1 MRSAFSGVNGR
12 ATGSRD
18 CLFAVSIPGEPYGA
32 CWHFRLRDR
41 GVSARAGRR
50 DPIDEPGTDER
61 DWAAWPW
68 LSTLPGAGLAGLSS
82 LSSAVIVAAH
92 PDDEVLGVGGLI
104 SMLAASRARLRLVAV
119 TDGERSHRGHATP
132 ASLARRRTAE
142 TAAALRALGAGAAE
156 VIRLKL
162 PDRRLA
168 GYEDELAE
176 ALAPLVEGFDLC
188 LAPWEHDMHPDHEA
202 AGRAARRAG
211 PDSLLFYPVWMWHWA
226 VPGDPRVPWN
236 LALRVPLPPRAT
248 ARKRA
253 AITCFTSQLTDR
265 GHGLGPVLP
274 PGVIAHFT
282 RAMEV
287 LLR

>member
-1 MRSAFSGVNGR
+1 MGR
-12 ATGSRD
+12 AGNS
-18 CLFAVSIPGEPYGA
+18 G
-32 CWHFRLRDR
+32 R
-41 GVSARAGRR
+41 GTAWVSARAGRR
-50 DPIDEPGTDER
+50 DPIDAPGTDER
-61 DWAAWPW
+61 LWAAWPW

-132 ASLARRRTAE
+132 ASLARRRCAE
-142 TAAALRALGAGAAE
+142 TAAALRALGAGSAE

-168 GYEDELAE
+168 AREDELTE
-176 ALAPLVEGFDLC
+176 ALVPLVEGFDLC

-211 PDSLLFYPVWMWHWA
+211 PGSLYFYPVWMWHWA
-226 VPGDPRVPWN
+226 VPGDPRVPWD
-236 LALRVPLPPRAT
+236 LALRLPLPPRAT